1 MPASVITSFCQR
13 GLMKPVGAS
22 AGSLRA
28 LSVFMPRSTSMAS
41 STFLAAGA
49 ARSEHG
55 KEFRC
60 IAAQG
65 GVALADAMQEIEVIG
80 LRELLRLGDALG
92 KGIQDMTASMA
103 ANASRPD
110 CLASISA

>member
-1 MPASVITSFCQR
+1 MFMPAAPQWHQARFGGGR
-13 GLMKPVGAS
+13 GPQL
-22 AGSLRA
+22 
-28 LSVFMPRSTSMAS
+28 
-41 STFLAAGA
+41 
-49 ARSEHG
+49 EHG

-80 LRELLRLGDALG
+80 LRELLRLVTLSA
-92 KGIQDMTASMA
+92 KESQDMTASMA

>member
-13 GLMKPVGAS
+13 GGEAGRCIGWQLAGVVGVHA
-22 AGSLRA
+22 AQHLNGIKH
-28 LSVFMPRSTSMAS
+28 VFGGGRGPQQ
-41 STFLAAGA
+41 
-49 ARSEHG
+49 HG

-92 KGIQDMTASMA
+92 KGIGT
-103 ANASRPD
+103 
-110 CLASISA
+110 

>member
-1 MPASVITSFCQR
+1 
-13 GLMKPVGAS
+13 
-22 AGSLRA
+22 
-28 LSVFMPRSTSMAS
+28 MAS
-41 STFLAAGA
+41 STFGGGRGPQL
-49 ARSEHG
+49 EHG

-110 CLASISA
+110 RLASISA

>member
-41 STFLAAGA
+41 STFFGGGRGPQL
-49 ARSEHG
+49 EHG

-92 KGIQDMTASMA
+92 KGIPGHDGLDGGKRIA
-103 ANASRPD
+103 A
-110 CLASISA
+110 

>member
-1 MPASVITSFCQR
+1 MHR
-13 GLMKPVGAS
+13 
-22 AGSLRA
+22 
-28 LSVFMPRSTSMAS
+28 
-41 STFLAAGA
+41 LAAAGVVGVHA
-49 ARSEHG
+49 AQHLNGIKHVFGGGRGPQLEHG

-92 KGIQDMTASMA
+92 KGIPGHDGLDGGKRIA
-103 ANASRPD
+103 A
-110 CLASISA
+110 